1 MIALL
6 KSDLDM
12 FPKISPKS
20 FQLRFSTGYVEVITG
35 RFEPH
40 LNHELLKSLIIN
52 KYTILH
58 REIKSAYKQYPS
70 IIKLIYLLDNQPKTK
85 KSTDG

>member
-52 KYTILH
+52 KFTILH
-58 REIKSAYKQYPS
+58 REIAESDFKIMIGPNSRDTEGINLRVQ
-70 IIKLIYLLDNQPKTK
+70 
-85 KSTDG
+85 

>member
-58 REIKSAYKQYPS
+58 RKIAESDCEIMIGPNSRDTEGINLRVQ
-70 IIKLIYLLDNQPKTK
+70 
-85 KSTDG
+85 

>member
-58 REIKSAYKQYPS
+58 REIAESDFEIMIGTNSRDTEGINLRVQ
-70 IIKLIYLLDNQPKTK
+70 
-85 KSTDG
+85 

>member
-52 KYTILH
+52 KFTILH
-58 REIKSAYKQYPS
+58 RKIAESDFEIMIGPNSRDTEGINLRVQ
-70 IIKLIYLLDNQPKTK
+70 
-85 KSTDG
+85 